1 MSAAFRSV
9 LASVQDVH
17 TDWWASLKH
26 GGLLIAPAK
35 ISEFFVAESLPPLNA
50 YWEDALRREVIELQD
65 HQRYGQGQDENLGK
79 LLDIVLEKV
88 LGLPEQEWQK
98 GNRVDRSWACKAM
111 TGELVKPR
119 RVWQGGQGEVLP
131 VFVAD
136 GQDLGGRITRLG
148 IGRGKRSLSRVV
160 EWLRKSNYP
169 VAVLTNGFQWRLIHA
184 GADYDA
190 WCEWDIAFWFEAG
203 QLGRQVTALRLLLG
217 EQSVRSP
224 QTGSP
229 SPLLAAIQSSRQG
242 QGELSAVLGERVRQA
257 VELLIQESA
266 EALAALETDPE
277 QRVSPTDIYIAAC
290 RMVMRCVVILFA
302 EARDLLPRENPL
314 YHDSY
319 GIQGLREQLDRQSG
333 GRAKERLRNYYSA
346 WPRLLALFR
355 LVYSGSPH
363 PQLPVPCYGGGLFAP
378 GKPDSTDPIL
388 RALSAF
394 ENPGYPPSDAMVA
407 RILELLCRSK
417 IKVRQGRGN
426 TMVEAP
432 VDFSDLSSEY
442 IGILYEGL
450 LDFEL
455 RQAEPDNPMIFL
467 NLGNQ
472 PVLPLSRLEEMDEKT
487 LDTLVEKLKKQ
498 AKPAAVSGE
507 EDDGEDEN
515 DEDTTTD
522 EEQDEEDLIAE
533 DVTDPV
539 DLDEDVQDDQVAA
552 LRERTHQWAV
562 KAVKVGKLVSKPRS
576 KKADAV
582 AKYED
587 EVNSFAKQL
596 INRIILPGEWFLVRW
611 GGTRKGS
618 GTFYTRPQLAV
629 PTVRRT
635 LEPLVYVEHQVKSPK
650 EILALKICDPACGS
664 ASFPVAALRYLTEV
678 LWESLFAHGWL
689 IEDAQNQMI
698 REGIPKNA
706 QPEWFVQVVKDF
718 PLTVEKAEEISKA
731 RLKRYVVENCI
742 YGVDINP
749 LAVELGRMAL
759 WVETAN
765 RSLPFTFLDH
775 KIKCGNALVGCWFDR
790 FQDYPV
796 MAWEREGGDGNHTKF
811 VNHFRDKK
819 GTSSGDKWT
828 QAIKDV
834 RNDRVKPEMKGL
846 LERLDPTKGKL
857 EFPDFPLPELPEAIH
872 DQALAVFQAIH
883 AQVLDPNQQALDY
896 RSQFTESEALA
907 QLRLAFDTWCA
918 VWFWEGDDLEFAPTP
933 NCFYDLPEETRSLVE
948 RLAKKYQFFHWELE
962 FPDVFSGEFSGF
974 DGVIGN
980 PPWENSQPNPAEYF
994 SNIDPLFR
1002 TYGRLEAEAWMKQ
1015 KFQESPEIERNWI
1028 IYNAEFK
1035 AFANWVANIADPF
1048 GVGLVNPDDRGFKGV
1063 HRHITDL
1070 WKQRINSQKGFT
1082 GTLHPFQL
1090 QKGRIFTYKL
1100 FLEFSL
1106 FIASKKGRVGL
1117 IIPSGIY
1124 TDSWSNPLREY
1135 LLDSCNWDWLFVFE
1149 NRDGIFKIHRS
1160 FKFCPI
1166 IVHKGLKTSFIKT
1179 AFMRR
1184 SLTEWEDA
1192 EKYTL
1197 QYSREQVDKFSPKS
1211 KSILEIQTQRDLEIL
1226 TKIYDNSVLLG
1237 DQSKEGWGIK
1247 YRLEFMMNTDAK
1259 LFPPRPKWEA
1269 QGYIPDEYGH
1279 WLKGNWQE
1287 LGNDRSGWAE
1297 ILNRPEGVILSR
1309 DRTQF
1314 IHIDEVEDIALPLY
1328 QGVMIWQFDF
1338 AYSQYSTEVKSKG
1351 EWINNDW
1358 TNKEISSLYLM
1369 SLSDFKTKKNISER
1383 IAFRDVQNATNQRTM
1398 IACIIPDFPCGNT
1411 VPLITTN
1418 NFDLNCITLSVL
1430 TSFPLDRILRMKMSQ
1445 NHINWFYAEELPLPK
1460 SLKAYSV
1467 EQILIK
1473 IISLTN
1479 ADKWFSSKWLY
1490 LCRKYEISNINL
1502 YQLWALTPYERLRL
1516 RCILDAVVAELYG
1529 LEIDDFAWILKECD
1543 HPAEQTTD
1551 KTFSRTLDPKGFWR
1565 VDKEKDPELRHT
1577 VLSIIA
1583 FHELKKMG
1591 LEAFLNLNDGEGWM
1605 LPENL
1610 RLADYGLGHDDRA
1623 KQPQPVTARFTLADW
1638 DDQPTPANAPLN
1650 YRQRFYP
1657 WQLAKTP
1664 EESWAECER
1673 HADNLR
1679 RLLGNRTSPESEP
1692 HPPPG
1697 ITANKQL
1704 SLIPDKTE
1712 QLGLF

>member
-1 MSAAFRSV
+1 M
-9 LASVQDVH
+9 
-17 TDWWASLKH
+17 
-26 GGLLIAPAK
+26 
-35 ISEFFVAESLPPLNA
+35 
-50 YWEDALRREVIELQD
+50 
-65 HQRYGQGQDENLGK
+65 
-79 LLDIVLEKV
+79 
-88 LGLPEQEWQK
+88 
-98 GNRVDRSWACKAM
+98 
-111 TGELVKPR
+111 
-119 RVWQGGQGEVLP
+119 
-131 VFVAD
+131 
-136 GQDLGGRITRLG
+136 
-148 IGRGKRSLSRVV
+148 
-160 EWLRKSNYP
+160 
-169 VAVLTNGFQWRLIHA
+169 
-184 GADYDA
+184 
-190 WCEWDIAFWFEAG
+190 
-203 QLGRQVTALRLLLG
+203 
-217 EQSVRSP
+217 
-224 QTGSP
+224 
-229 SPLLAAIQSSRQG
+229 
-242 QGELSAVLGERVRQA
+242 
-257 VELLIQESA
+257 
-266 EALAALETDPE
+266 
-277 QRVSPTDIYIAAC
+277 
-290 RMVMRCVVILFA
+290 
-302 EARDLLPRENPL
+302 
-314 YHDSY
+314 
-319 GIQGLREQLDRQSG
+319 
-333 GRAKERLRNYYSA
+333 
-346 WPRLLALFR
+346 
-355 LVYSGSPH
+355 
-363 PQLPVPCYGGGLFAP
+363 
-378 GKPDSTDPIL
+378 
-388 RALSAF
+388 
-394 ENPGYPPSDAMVA
+394 
-407 RILELLCRSK
+407 
-417 IKVRQGRGN
+417 
-426 TMVEAP
+426 
-432 VDFSDLSSEY
+432 
-442 IGILYEGL
+442 
-450 LDFEL
+450 
-455 RQAEPDNPMIFL
+455 
-467 NLGNQ
+467 
-472 PVLPLSRLEEMDEKT
+472 
-487 LDTLVEKLKKQ
+487 
-498 AKPAAVSGE
+498 
-507 EDDGEDEN
+507 
-515 DEDTTTD
+515 
-522 EEQDEEDLIAE
+522 
-533 DVTDPV
+533 
-539 DLDEDVQDDQVAA
+539 
-552 LRERTHQWAV
+552 
-562 KAVKVGKLVSKPRS
+562 
-576 KKADAV
+576 
-582 AKYED
+582 
-587 EVNSFAKQL
+587 
-596 INRIILPGEWFLVRW
+596 
-611 GGTRKGS
+611 
-618 GTFYTRPQLAV
+618 
-629 PTVRRT
+629 
-635 LEPLVYVEHQVKSPK
+635 
-650 EILALKICDPACGS
+650 
-664 ASFPVAALRYLTEV
+664 
-678 LWESLFAHGWL
+678 
-689 IEDAQNQMI
+689 
-698 REGIPKNA
+698 
-706 QPEWFVQVVKDF
+706 
-718 PLTVEKAEEISKA
+718 
-731 RLKRYVVENCI
+731 
-742 YGVDINP
+742 
-749 LAVELGRMAL
+749 
-759 WVETAN
+759 
-765 RSLPFTFLDH
+765 
-775 KIKCGNALVGCWFDR
+775 
-790 FQDYPV
+790 
-796 MAWEREGGDGNHTKF
+796 
-811 VNHFRDKK
+811 
-819 GTSSGDKWT
+819 
-828 QAIKDV
+828 
-834 RNDRVKPEMKGL
+834 
-846 LERLDPTKGKL
+846 
-857 EFPDFPLPELPEAIH
+857 
-872 DQALAVFQAIH
+872 
-883 AQVLDPNQQALDY
+883 
-896 RSQFTESEALA
+896 
-907 QLRLAFDTWCA
+907 
-918 VWFWEGDDLEFAPTP
+918 
-933 NCFYDLPEETRSLVE
+933 
-948 RLAKKYQFFHWELE
+948 
-962 FPDVFSGEFSGF
+962 
-974 DGVIGN
+974 
-980 PPWENSQPNPAEYF
+980 
-994 SNIDPLFR
+994 
-1002 TYGRLEAEAWMKQ
+1002 
-1015 KFQESPEIERNWI
+1015 
-1028 IYNAEFK
+1028 
-1035 AFANWVANIADPF
+1035 
-1048 GVGLVNPDDRGFKGV
+1048 
-1063 HRHITDL
+1063 
-1070 WKQRINSQKGFT
+1070 
-1082 GTLHPFQL
+1082 HPFQL

-1577 VLSIIA
+1577 VLSLIA

>member
-1577 VLSIIA
+1577 VLSLIA